1 MDDINTAVDLFDKGD
16 WSSFE
21 SFCASLTDDRW
32 LTLFFA
38 RCGGYTVVGWMLM
51 FNPPHTVWLT
61 VKAAADRL
69 GVLILSQTSDDNS
82 IPLHWALQCCS
93 VVAVVS
99 SVIEGTPPTM
109 LQHKNNGGNTPLD
122 YLNSR
127 DSSLAN
133 TVDIR
138 ALFQS
143 ALSVSVCVMLYAVP
157 TCRQRRWSPPDIV
170 AALFTHTTSPSTPP
184 PNLTA
189 THETKL
195 TLSANL
201 ACVPPPRCPPLLAGC
216 CWLVS
221 VCVASPLTTSDP
233 AIPPHPFL

>member
-1 MDDINTAVDLFDKGD
+1 MV
-16 WSSFE
+16 
-21 SFCASLTDDRW
+21 
-32 LTLFFA
+32 TL
-38 RCGGYTVVGWMLM
+38 MLM
-51 FNPPHTVWLT
+51 CNPPPAAWFT

-69 GVLILSQTSDDNS
+69 GVQILSQPNGHNS
-82 IPLHWALQCCS
+82 IPLHYALQSCS

-109 LQHKNNGGNTPLD
+109 LHHKNNHGLTPLD
-122 YLNSR
+122 HLKYR
-127 DSSLAN
+127 GSSLAN
-133 TVDIR
+133 TVEIT

-189 THETKL
+189 THSLRYT
-195 TLSANL
+195 
-201 ACVPPPRCPPLLAGC
+201 
-216 CWLVS
+216 
-221 VCVASPLTTSDP
+221 
-233 AIPPHPFL
+233 